1 MYCALRNW
9 QIIPGV
15 DQPCRTAIIDR
26 GNKCS
31 DDRSLARVSVYSPRA
46 SGRDRGEVMGP
57 YPCTCCNDRI
67 GGHRKERELT
77 TQLLLVTEGRQYGRI
92 VLDRD

>member
-1 MYCALRNW
+1 MNVPMIAVWREL
-9 QIIPGV
+9 
-15 DQPCRTAIIDR
+15 
-26 GNKCS
+26 
-31 DDRSLARVSVYSPRA
+31 VSPAPRA
-46 SGRDRGEVMGP
+46 SGERDRGEVMGP